1 VSQSAPA
8 VAAADHSGTQLPA
21 TEMKRPESTDFEV
34 KVFDAGADV
43 IFKPSSY
50 YWFSR
55 FADFAD
61 ILRYGHLSQS
71 ANVRHAGR
79 TGDTDGFDPSEVL
92 AEARRVALRAAMDA
106 YEKNECC
113 PKRLPLASD
122 SPDADGRNYVQDFD

>member
-1 VSQSAPA
+1 MTAPIVGCRPIRQIRTTTGSVVNA
-8 VAAADHSGTQLPA
+8 GRIAIARQDHAPSA

-43 IFKPSSY
+43 IFKPTSSY

-61 ILRYGHLSQS
+61 IVRYGHLSQS

-79 TGDTDGFDPSEVL
+79 TGDTDCYDPSEVF
-92 AEARRVALRAAMDA
+92 AEARRMGLRAAQDA
-106 YEKNECC
+106 YEKKE
-113 PKRLPLASD
+113 
-122 SPDADGRNYVQDFD
+122 